1 MLKVVVVGHRVPNP
15 LSIEFPDNPIYA
27 KQALQLYNYTRVFD
41 EKSNTLIDHDE
52 FFRINNKLEG
62 RFSVWEM
69 YLASGLILS
78 SHLKRD
84 NHDVMLFNTIDSS
97 NEVSFIEEVNK
108 FKADI
113 LIFSTTFILT
123 KKQFIESIEFFK
135 KEFPDIFILA
145 GGQFVF
151 TSLLDLNEAAQSDWL
166 LETGCDG
173 IVNDTQ
179 GEAALL
185 KFCKNF
191 PDNLNAV
198 SNLIWRD
205 RSSNATV
212 NKRSAED
219 NDINST
225 PVDFNF
231 VPEGVT
237 AHIRTARSCGF
248 KCAFCT
254 YPSVAGPL
262 SLMDLNNALST
273 LRHAKEKGVGQI
285 IFADDT
291 FNVPKDRFEEFLD
304 IIIAEDLNIPW
315 YSFLRCQYINQRIVK
330 KMKKSGC
337 QAVFLG
343 IESGSDAILK
353 NMKKGSIANFYLRG
367 IEWLRSE
374 GIKTVGAFVIGF
386 PGETIE
392 TANIT
397 RNFIE
402 TAGLDYYFL
411 QPFFYLHHA
420 PIHNQA
426 TKYNLSG
433 EGLFWSH
440 NTMDWRQST
449 DLINKYFYEIENP
462 IFLNPDYTLWELAYF
477 RSKGL
482 SVDAF
487 NEHRVLINRLTRD
500 QMDKFSIIPTAAT
513 ERDAAFGKLAQ
524 VS

>member
-1 MLKVVVVGHRVPNP
+1 
-15 LSIEFPDNPIYA
+15 
-27 KQALQLYNYTRVFD
+27 
-41 EKSNTLIDHDE
+41 
-52 FFRINNKLEG
+52 
-62 RFSVWEM
+62 
-69 YLASGLILS
+69 
-78 SHLKRD
+78 
-84 NHDVMLFNTIDSS
+84 
-97 NEVSFIEEVNK
+97 
-108 FKADI
+108 
-113 LIFSTTFILT
+113 
-123 KKQFIESIEFFK
+123 
-135 KEFPDIFILA
+135 
-145 GGQFVF
+145 
-151 TSLLDLNEAAQSDWL
+151 
-166 LETGCDG
+166 
-173 IVNDTQ
+173 
-179 GEAALL
+179 
-185 KFCKNF
+185 
-191 PDNLNAV
+191 LNAV